1 MNFKEYKEQ
10 IILQTPPAIALN
22 YEPAYA
28 WPNSFRFPVCITAM
42 NDESNVIRI
51 PDKVKNEF
59 GDDVGVIRFSR
70 HVFAGRANVTDI
82 ILPSSISKLPKG
94 AFAGCSAL
102 RRITIPKNV
111 TRIEEGTFAGCDE
124 LEDVYFE
131 GSMEEWE
138 QIKIV
143 HQKHEID
150 FGSLIPGSPV
160 QKVVGERLVKIPG
173 NEALFSANIH
183 FRCDVSESKPS
194 SSFCIKAGGED
205 ITNLV
210 ANG

>member
-10 IILQTPPAIALN
+10 IILKTPETSALN
-22 YEPAYA
+22 YESAFA
-28 WPNSFRFPVCITAM
+28 WPNSFRFPSLVTSID
-42 NDESNVIRI
+42 DESNVIKLPR
-51 PDKVKNEF
+51 KVKNEF
-59 GDDVGVIRFSR
+59 GYVVSVVGFSR
-70 HVFAGRANVTDI
+70 RVFAGRENITDI
-82 ILPSSISKLPKG
+82 ILPSSISKFPKG
-94 AFAGCSAL
+94 AFAGCKSL
-102 RRITIPKNV
+102 KRITIPKHIE
-111 TRIEEGTFAGCDE
+111 RIEEGTFAGCDE

-131 GSMEEWE
+131 GSMEEWV

-183 FRCDVSESKPS
+183 FRCDVSDPKPAS
-194 SSFCIKAGGED
+194 SICIKAGGED